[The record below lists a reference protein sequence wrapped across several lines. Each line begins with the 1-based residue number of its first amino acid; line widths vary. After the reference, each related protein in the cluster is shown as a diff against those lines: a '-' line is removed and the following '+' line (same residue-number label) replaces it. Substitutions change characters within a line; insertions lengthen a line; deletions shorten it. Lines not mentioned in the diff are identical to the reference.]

1 MAEKK
6 IQAEQNEP
14 VKLTPMMRQYR
25 RIKAEYKEEVLFF
38 RLGDFYEMFEEDAE
52 RASAILNVT
61 LTSRNGIPMCGIPYH
76 AAKNYIKKLLDA
88 DLKIAVC
95 EQLDLPEKGI
105 AERQVVQVISPGTV
119 IDDDL
124 LNSHAN
130 NYILALG
137 KFGSILSFSW
147 IDLST
152 GEFILSSETE
162 DSSISSV
169 KKIVHELEPAEII
182 IQEGFYYDN
191 RNVKQLMDSLQS
203 MVNPYS
209 DWFFSIDD
217 SYAKLLKLLHTQTME
232 PFGLS
237 RNDPALYAAGVL
249 IRYISENAKFTLNH
263 IRSVRKFSY
272 AHYVNIDE
280 KTQRNLEILK
290 NLQNP
295 KSRDTLFHVI
305 DNTKTAIGSRKL
317 KKWLIRPLKD
327 HAAIEKRLD
336 AVSFLY
342 RNPEILNQIRTHLQR
357 VRDIE
362 RLTARLLVQR
372 TTPKELL
379 SLKESILAGL
389 EVTGQLHELEVIS
402 SSISEHSIAEL
413 EEVSSII
420 ESSICCDGFNDEDN
434 YLIKPGFDE
443 ELDDLRYYAENSL
456 QVIEEYQQRIRRE
469 TNIQNLKI
477 KYNKILG
484 YFAEVSK
491 SQIPKVPKEGFI
503 RKQTLVNAERYT
515 TEELLVLESQISN
528 AQKAFAEKEKKVF
541 SSVMQT
547 ISLKSESL
555 RMLSD
560 YLSSADCF
568 QSFAFC
574 AVRNGYNRPKF
585 TDRNLLQITE
595 GRHPVVEQ
603 NIRAGEFVPNSLL
616 IPEEEK
622 RFALIT
628 GPNMAGKST
637 YLRQNALIVLLA
649 HVGSFVPAEE
659 TLIGPIDKIF
669 CRVGASDN
677 LAQGESTF
685 LVEMNETAFIL
696 KNATENSLI
705 IMDEVGRG
713 TSTADGIALASS
725 ILYYLLEL
733 KSMTLFSTHYHELT
747 AVDSVLIQQL
757 FLDIYEKDGEI
768 QFLNKVK
775 PGCIQSSYGIH
786 AAELA
791 GLPKRVI
798 ERAKT
803 FLKNM
808 EETSPGKIPAHGQ
821 LMLFDGSIEETDDY
835 FHEQLKKTADR
846 ILGMNIDETTPMEA
860 LFILHEL
867 RKDLNR
873 H

>member
-1 MAEKK
+1 MK
-6 IQAEQNEP
+6 I
-14 VKLTPMMRQYR
+14 TPMMQQYR

-52 RASAILNVT
+52 RASSILNVT

-95 EQLDLPEKGI
+95 EQMEIPEKGI
-105 AERQVVQVISPGTV
+105 AEREVVQVISPGTV

-130 NYILALG
+130 NYILAMG
-137 KFGSILSFSW
+137 KAGAILSFSW

-152 GEFILSSETE
+152 GEFTLSSETE

-169 KKIVHELEPAEII
+169 KKIVHELEPAEVI
-182 IQEGFYYDN
+182 IQEGFYYDDN
-191 RNVKQLMDSLQS
+191 RVKQLMDTLPG
-203 MVNPYS
+203 MVNPYP

-217 SYAKLLKLLHTQTME
+217 SYAKLVQLLHTQSLE

-237 RNDPALYAAGVL
+237 RTDPALFSAGVL
-249 IRYISENAKFTLNH
+249 IRYISENAKFTLDH

-272 AHYVNIDE
+272 ENYLQIDE

-290 NLQNP
+290 NLQDP

-305 DNTKTAIGSRKL
+305 DDTKTAIGSRKL
-317 KKWLIRPLKD
+317 RKWLVHPLKD
-327 HAAIEKRLD
+327 HAAVEKRLD
-336 AVSFLY
+336 AVSFFY
-342 RNPEILNQIRTHLQR
+342 KNPETLNRIRTSMQR
-357 VRDIE
+357 IRDIE
-362 RLTARLLVQR
+362 RLTARILIQR

-379 SLKESILAGL
+379 SLKESILSGI
-389 EVTGQLHELEVIS
+389 EVIAQLHELDDIGSFLSERDIS
-402 SSISEHSIAEL
+402 EL
-413 EEVSSII
+413 EEAASII
-420 ESSICCDGFNDEDN
+420 SRSICCDDFAEEDD

-443 ELDDLRYYAENSL
+443 ELDQLRYFAENSL
-456 QVIEEYQQRIRRE
+456 QVIDDYQQRLRNE
-469 TNIQNLKI
+469 TKIQNLKI

-491 SQIPKVPKEGFI
+491 SQISKVPNDGFI

-515 TEELLVLESQISN
+515 TDELLILESQISN
-528 AQKAFAEKEKKVF
+528 AQKAFTEKEKTVY
-541 SSVMQT
+541 SSVIQS
-547 ISLKSESL
+547 ISRKSSSIRKLAEC
-555 RMLSD
+555 
-560 YLSSADCF
+560 LSSADCY

-574 AVRNGYNRPKF
+574 AVKNGFNRPQF

-603 NIRAGEFVPNSLL
+603 NIKAGEFVPNSLQ
-616 IPEEEK
+616 IPDDEK

-659 TLIGPIDKIF
+659 ALIGPLDKIF

-725 ILYYLLEL
+725 ILYYLLEIR
-733 KSMTLFSTHYHELT
+733 SMTLFSTHYHELT
-747 AVDSVLIQQL
+747 AIDSVLIQKL
-757 FLDIYEKDGEI
+757 FLDVYENEGEI

-775 PGCIQSSYGIH
+775 PGSIQSSYGIH

-798 ERAKT
+798 ARAKT

-808 EETSPGKIPAHGQ
+808 EENAHNKSPVQEQ
-821 LMLFDGSIEETDDY
+821 LMLFDGSIDESDDA
-835 FHEQLKKTADR
+835 FHAQLRKTADR
-846 ILGMNIDETTPMEA
+846 ILGIDIDKTTPMEA
-860 LFILHEL
+860 LMILHEL